1 MESTLINPPRTA
13 MEVFKMLPEG
23 SLAEVI
29 ENRLYM
35 SPTPITPHQR
45 VIRKLLVKLDAWIE
59 EKNLGEVFAAP
70 FDVYLDDYANAV
82 QPDLIFV
89 STENSTIVDEE
100 STIHGVPDLLIEVLS
115 PGNRNYDLITKKNLY
130 EKFGVK
136 EYWVIDPKSNEVF
149 GYLLTDGKYQAVE
162 KSIGKI
168 DSKVLKKSI
177 AF

>member
-1 MESTLINPPRTA
+1 MESALINPPRTA

-29 ENRLYM
+29 ENSLFM

-59 EKNLGEVFAAP
+59 EKSLGEVFVAP
-70 FDVYLDDYANAV
+70 LDVYLDDHSNAV
-82 QPDLIFV
+82 QPDLIFI
-89 STENSTIVDEE
+89 SIENSSIIDEE
-100 STIHGVPDLLIEVLS
+100 GTIHGVPDLLIEVLS

-149 GYLLTDGKYQAVE
+149 GYFLTGGKYQAVE
-162 KSIGKI
+162 KSVGKI

-177 AF
+177 VF